1 MFPRTDGALKLKYFN
16 IFLPSNMIRNFTE
29 SYTLASD
36 EPEPEPGP
44 ETGPDAIISSSEGK
58 GENIGPQRK
67 QPGDNYC
74 VSCSALLPPMSL
86 FLCESH
92 FQYCLQIW
100 RESVLS
106 RLPLYLMWGV
116 THKMMKW
123 FSSTEARTGQH
134 WPVVITI
141 MLQCSRPGGHCHH
154 CHGHCTHITHLWADF
169 IPIAGNFRIL

>member
-36 EPEPEPGP
+36 EPEPELGP

-74 VSCSALLPPMSL
+74 VSCSALLPPLSL

-92 FQYCLQIW
+92 FQYCLQINIK

-123 FSSTEARTGQH
+123 FSSTEARAAPALTSDHNNVTMFPPRGPLPSLP
-134 WPVVITI
+134 WPLYTHYTF
-141 MLQCSRPGGHCHH
+141 MSWFYSDSR
-154 CHGHCTHITHLWADF
+154 
-169 IPIAGNFRIL
+169 